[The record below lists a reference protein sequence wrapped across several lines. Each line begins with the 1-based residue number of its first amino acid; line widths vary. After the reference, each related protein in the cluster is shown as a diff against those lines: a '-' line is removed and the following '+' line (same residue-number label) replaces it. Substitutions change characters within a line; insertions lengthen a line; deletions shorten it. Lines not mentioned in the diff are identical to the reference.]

1 MHAPRPFNLPVC
13 SLEKETPQALNTA
26 CLARTVIWAK
36 INNAIFQRRRWS
48 PRAARRS
55 SSEFLPLFSPPLRS
69 LLTLSLLTPSPRP
82 LPPFCLIAS
91 APPYNHAGSRLS
103 FGVVYIAV
111 IVRAQCR
118 DWAEHVYSFTGQ
130 RHHKSA
136 RGEEKVFRSRRGGV
150 VGAHKPSRAHAAT
163 FTGAQQR

>member
-1 MHAPRPFNLPVC
+1 MHAPRPSNLPVC
-13 SLEKETPQALNTA
+13 SLEKETPQTSNTA
-26 CLARTVIWAK
+26 CLARCHLGEDQQCNFPVPPLVSS
-36 INNAIFQRRRWS
+36 RRATLLFGVP
-48 PRAARRS
+48 PR
-55 SSEFLPLFSPPLRS
+55 FLPQLRS

-118 DWAEHVYSFTGQ
+118 DWAEHVYSFTGP
-130 RHHKSA
+130 RRHKSA

-150 VGAHKPSRAHAAT
+150 VGAHQPSRAHAAT